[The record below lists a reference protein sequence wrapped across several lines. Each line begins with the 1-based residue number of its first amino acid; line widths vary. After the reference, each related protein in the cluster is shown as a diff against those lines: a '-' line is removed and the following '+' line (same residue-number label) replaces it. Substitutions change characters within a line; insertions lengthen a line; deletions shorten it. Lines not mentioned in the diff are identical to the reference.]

1 MKFKEKEKEEELMRI
16 IEIEDNN
23 RESNHLV
30 SKYFFVSKLK
40 LLLEYFEQN
49 KNDQKCSVSKYNKKP
64 D

>member
-1 MKFKEKEKEEELMRI
+1 MKFEEKEKEEELMRI

-30 SKYFFVSKLK
+30 SKYFFVPKLK
-40 LLLEYFEQN
+40 RLLEYFKQN
-49 KNDQKCSVSKYNKKP
+49 KNDQKCSASKYNKKP